1 MVFEEQ
7 RRAQVPPTLTL
18 SHTHTHTL
26 SDPIQSPSPFLRAN
40 LRTVQI
46 SNTSIPL
53 TLIRFCLANCASLPL
68 LLSLLTPPPLFFF
81 SPSLSLFIYRH
92 PSCLETAGLCLET
105 RSSRWPRKPSLA
117 WRPWNTCEYPTMLGC
132 PLLLPGIER
141 ESVEDGG
148 GGGEGV
154 LPKVA
159 GRERAAS
166 NLIASL

>member
-18 SHTHTHTL
+18 SHTHTHFQTPSNL
-26 SDPIQSPSPFLRAN
+26 PHPSSGLISAQFRFPIPQSPSLLSDSA
-40 LRTVQI
+40 L
-46 SNTSIPL
+46 
-53 TLIRFCLANCASLPL
+53 LIV
-68 LLSLLTPPPLFFF
+68 LLSLSYSLFSPPPPLFFF